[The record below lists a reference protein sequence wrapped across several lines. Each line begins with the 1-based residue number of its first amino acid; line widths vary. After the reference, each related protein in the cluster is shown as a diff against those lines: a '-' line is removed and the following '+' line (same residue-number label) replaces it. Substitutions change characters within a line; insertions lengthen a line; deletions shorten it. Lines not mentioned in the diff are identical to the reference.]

1 MAVTR
6 ERPPSSPPPDDLPD
20 EEYESDESSDGEP
33 VEPNLATRQRRSNA
47 GNRMQALLED
57 EAAAEVEEMF
67 KEEEND
73 DAFAQ
78 KEEEDVFDSD
88 FGSTDEGSAGEDDD
102 EEAGE
107 RRLQREAK
115 EAKKAAKGKKK
126 KGFVAPSHP
135 FARTTKDQARRAA
148 REAQQPVAS
157 TSATTLDEDG
167 MPAVKRKKVSV
178 DPAFLVP
185 QREST
190 RRAAREF
197 KKGVQERL
205 EESEKKR
212 ATAPKPTKKA
222 AVTLT
227 QADLIAEALETEEVN
242 RAALL
247 AFYAAEEDRREAE
260 RIAGM
265 RYEIIGPKLTF
276 LSRCEGRPE
285 KPKGKGKGKEG
296 EEVQENKHESGRR
309 RMIEVLGETGMK
321 GWKGGVAGSEAAS
334 PSVADSPAPPPPAP
348 APSVSES
355 YGGSP
360 FPSAQ
365 SSTSQLNH
373 PTSTQPDPSEPQP
386 FARNYLIF
394 DQCEGSTEA
403 EELEALFGDH
413 HDWSK
418 AKPQAAAN
426 TCPITGLPARYRDPR
441 TLTPYATLPAF
452 RTLNSLV
459 DAQSFVWSDALGAY
473 TGTSGVGL
481 MREVEAAWARRP
493 QPKPRYAAAPPPPP
507 VAVAPP
513 PAPTPVQPPRPAP
526 KSTKMGGSGSG
537 SASGSASG
545 KGKGRAPAQREDNP
559 YKIEYAHT
567 GGSGRGTRGRL
578 SLSDLAGRSASA
590 PGTPTP
596 APTGAAAGGLLHALP
611 PLPSPATFSPLPT
624 PGPNGMNGTP
634 LGASSASAPFHGA
647 SHTAPQARSMQL
659 SSNGGGL
666 FGGGPRSSPGGGGM
680 FDASAY
686 AQPSTPFHPHQYQHH
701 QPAPPM
707 LFGAQ
712 GGGVL
717 PTLPPRGQ
725 AGSFSSPFPPP
736 AGIDPSLYHHSHG
749 QQQFV
754 SQEGSP
760 AGAKASRGAGNGI
773 GALGENG
780 YGDANGAGYAEG
792 ADG

>member
-1 MAVTR
+1 MAVMR
-6 ERPPSSPPPDDLPD
+6 ERSPSSPPPDDPP
-20 EEYESDESSDGEP
+20 EEESESDESSDGEP

-73 DAFAQ
+73 DEFAQ

-115 EAKKAAKGKKK
+115 EAKKAAKSKKK

-167 MPAVKRKKVSV
+167 LPAVKRKKVSV

-321 GWKGGVAGSEAAS
+321 GWKGGVAASEATS
-334 PSVADSPAPPPPAP
+334 PSVADSPAPLPPAP

-355 YGGSP
+355 YSGTP
-360 FPSAQ
+360 FPCAP
-365 SSTSQLNH
+365 SSTSQINR
-373 PTSTQPDPSEPQP
+373 PTSTQPDPSTPQP

-413 HDWSK
+413 NDWSK
-418 AKPQAAAN
+418 AKPQAAAT

-441 TLTPYATLPAF
+441 TFTPYATLPAF

-481 MREVEAAWARRP
+481 TREVEAAWARRP
-493 QPKPRYAAAPPPPP
+493 QPKPRYAAAPPPPSA
-507 VAVAPP
+507 AVALP
-513 PAPTPVQPPRPAP
+513 PAPTPVQPTRPALKP
-526 KSTKMGGSGSG
+526 IKTGGSGSG
-537 SASGSASG
+537 SASGSANG

-567 GGSGRGTRGRL
+567 GGSGRGSRGRL
-578 SLSDLAGRSASA
+578 SLSDLAGGSVSA

-596 APTGAAAGGLLHALP
+596 APAAAAGGLLHTLP
-611 PLPSPATFSPLPT
+611 PLPSPATLSSLPE
-624 PGPNGMNGTP
+624 PSSNGMNGTP
-634 LGASSASAPFHGA
+634 LGASSASAPFIGA
-647 SHTAPQARSMQL
+647 SHTAPQARSIQL

-666 FGGGPRSSPGGGGM
+666 FGGGPRSSPGGGSM
-680 FDASAY
+680 FDAPAY
-686 AQPSTPFHPHQYQHH
+686 ARPSSPFHPQQHLHH
-701 QPAPPM
+701 QPPM

-717 PTLPPRGQ
+717 PPLSPRGQ
-725 AGSFSSPFPPP
+725 AGSFSSPFPQP
-736 AGIDPSLYHHSHG
+736 AGIDLPPYHPGHA
-749 QQQFV
+749 QQQLV
-754 SQEGSP
+754 YQEGSP
-760 AGAKASRGAGNGI
+760 AGAKASRGAGKGT

-780 YGDANGAGYAEG
+780 HVNANGAGHADG